1 MSRLPALHRE
11 ELDDAGQALWD
22 QIVSTRP
29 QGVVDSAGGLRGPF
43 NPWLFAPEVGRRVAD
58 LGAHLRFGVS
68 VERRLLELAIITT
81 GARWKA
87 EFEWWAH
94 VPMARE
100 HGVPDSVIDAI
111 GRGET
116 PTFERDDERIV
127 YAVAQQLGADG
138 HIDAATYAQAQA
150 LLGDRGMV
158 EIVTLCG
165 YYVLVSFTL
174 NAFEVGL
181 PRGVSNAFS

>member
-11 ELDDAGQALWD
+11 DLDDTGQALWD

-29 QGVVDSAGGLRGPF
+29 QGVVDSQGGLRGPF
-43 NPWLFAPEVGRRVAD
+43 NPWLHAPEVGRRTAD

-81 GARWKA
+81 GAHWKA

-100 HGVPDSVIDAI
+100 HGVSDAVIDAI
-111 GRGET
+111 GRGEA
-116 PTFERDDERIV
+116 PRFDRDDERVV
-127 YAVAQQLGADG
+127 YAVARQLNSDG
-138 HIDAATYAQAQA
+138 HIDPTTYAEAQA
-150 LLGDRGMV
+150 LLGDRGVV
-158 EIVTLCG
+158 ELVTLCG

-174 NAFEVGL
+174 NAFDIGL
-181 PRGVSNAFS
+181 PRGAATSFS